1 MTYEEWFLN
10 QAKLHKTIMNKLED
24 KSIDEI
30 IEYFKYDNMK
40 KNEPNFCPLYNLNKK
55 CHEMEDLNC
64 YLCACSYFRFNDK
77 GLKDVD
83 DAVSIQKVV
92 QNLYQRT
99 LYIMIA
105 LTV

>member
-40 KNEPNFCPLYNLNKK
+40 KNEPNFCPLYNL
-55 CHEMEDLNC
+55 
-64 YLCACSYFRFNDK
+64 
-77 GLKDVD
+77 
-83 DAVSIQKVV
+83 
-92 QNLYQRT
+92 T
-99 LYIMIA
+99 
-105 LTV
+105 